1 MDERVF
7 LWFWQGSGIADGHT
21 QTFIDSVASSDQSH
35 CDSIQ
40 PRCKAPGDIF
50 GKHTLHLHCLNRY
63 LQVENYIRIT
73 GLTTSL
79 RGQSTQPFVAYFYL
93 LRH

>member
-35 CDSIQ
+35 CHSAAMQ
-40 PRCKAPGDIF
+40 GARRHLR
-50 GKHTLHLHCLNRY
+50 KHTLHLHCLNRY